1 MSQRIKKIERDH
13 EAFQEIIDE
22 VRSADGVLW
31 SFGLWVLCV
40 PAQYM
45 RFIELISER
54 RVEDAFKDKYTAV
67 ITTSIHFYDHTAHN
81 YMRAVCEDLGM
92 RYADAISLDII
103 DMMQE
108 RRRGDLM
115 VFAESFL
122 RAIREKTP
130 TSKLFRPLTFSDFTY
145 RPVEPKTRTD
155 TKGKKVMVL
164 TDAYDTDTNLGKM
177 IGQFRRSFAD
187 EVDVIDLNDVDIRGA
202 CLGCM
207 RCGYDYTCMYQDGFT
222 DFYNERLRTA
232 DIIVFAGTVKGR
244 YLSSMWKTFYDRAFF
259 WNHTPSLPGKQLGY
273 IISGPLTQ
281 NQNLIQ
287 ILEASSTARQHANHV
302 DIITDECENSEEID
316 ALLQSF
322 AERLV
327 RFAEEGYV
335 RPQNFLGVGGHTV
348 FRDNI
353 WGRLRPIWQADHRY
367 FKKHGLYDFPQRDYR
382 SRVLTSILML
392 LTKIPGV
399 RKKYYANLKTFP
411 SEMGLKRLV
420 ERAD

>member
-1 MSQRIKKIERDH
+1 MRIVVLNGSPKGKASITLQYVAYIQKCFPQHEFRIVHVSQHIKKIERDH
-13 EAFQEIIDE
+13 KAFQEIIDE

-115 VFAESFL
+115 VFAESFF

-130 TSKLFRPLTFSDFTY
+130 TSKLFRPLTFSDFAY

-155 TKGKKVMVL
+155 TKGKKVVVL
-164 TDAYDTDTNLGKM
+164 TNAYDTDTNLGKM

-187 EVDVIDLNDVDIRGA
+187 D
-202 CLGCM
+202 
-207 RCGYDYTCMYQDGFT
+207 RCDRP
-222 DFYNERLRTA
+222 ER
-232 DIIVFAGTVKGR
+232 
-244 YLSSMWKTFYDRAFF
+244 Y
-259 WNHTPSLPGKQLGY
+259 
-273 IISGPLTQ
+273 
-281 NQNLIQ
+281 
-287 ILEASSTARQHANHV
+287 
-302 DIITDECENSEEID
+302 
-316 ALLQSF
+316 
-322 AERLV
+322 
-327 RFAEEGYV
+327 
-335 RPQNFLGVGGHTV
+335 
-348 FRDNI
+348 
-353 WGRLRPIWQADHRY
+353 
-367 FKKHGLYDFPQRDYR
+367 
-382 SRVLTSILML
+382 
-392 LTKIPGV
+392 
-399 RKKYYANLKTFP
+399 
-411 SEMGLKRLV
+411 
-420 ERAD
+420 